1 MVERLSGVQ
10 ENESF
15 SLEEK
20 KMELV
25 ASLLDIKHYRDE
37 TWGLLVG
44 FNSNNCFQ
52 KWCETTCMLK
62 K

>member
-37 TWGLLVG
+37 IWGLLVG

-52 KWCETTCMLK
+52 K
-62 K
+62 